1 MLTFLHYLAIIFE
14 FCFHQSTQ
22 RLSLENIFY
31 LSSIYLFSNFLT
43 FLIMVNNQKI
53 LFFAAFLAPSLFV
66 SAATLSFSSAP
77 VPVDSE
83 PLPTVYAETEED
95 PANLLAGDSVDIP
108 DDGIQKRE
116 PNAKKLRTV
125 TRKQSTTSS
134 ITCVNAEKPKTTV
147 IKGTTLRQKIVTGKD
162 GIVTKYPKRVY
173 KNKKVVLK
181 TCEKKVDE
189 VTPDP
194 SKFIYTFPLKI
205 TF

>member
-1 MLTFLHYLAIIFE
+1 
-14 FCFHQSTQ
+14 
-22 RLSLENIFY
+22 
-31 LSSIYLFSNFLT
+31 
-43 FLIMVNNQKI
+43 MVNNQKI

-77 VPVDSE
+77 VSVDNE

-95 PANLLAGDSVDIP
+95 PANLLARDPVEISDDDIH
-108 DDGIQKRE
+108 KRE

-181 TCEKKVDE
+181 TCKKKVDE